1 MAKMEDP
8 QKMTKEEIWGGRVV
22 EALETGFYNVLLH
35 IQEFS
40 SHSLSANFQK
50 YLAEYN

>member
-1 MAKMEDP
+1 M
-8 QKMTKEEIWGGRVV
+8 V
-22 EALETGFYNVLLH
+22 EGVLTLETGFYNVLLH

-40 SHSLSANFQK
+40 FLSLSANLEK